1 MANKKLPT
9 GLGKGIGALMPDA
22 NLGKDSKGMI
32 IASAEQA
39 KPVENIQKISLD
51 KIVPNKFQPRNVFDE
66 EALEELTQSIK
77 ENGIITPIS
86 VRKTKDGFELISG
99 ERRFRASQKAGLTEI
114 PAYIMDI
121 VTDEQMLELAIIEN
135 VQREDLNPIEIGD
148 SYQRLID
155 ECGLTHEEVSQKIG
169 KKRSTVTN
177 YLRILS
183 LPNKVKDM
191 LISQSISLGHAKVL
205 LTLQNAEQINSLAD
219 DVIDFNLSVRDTEK
233 RIKDI
238 QSGKKEVF
246 EPKVKFQLSQEN
258 LAMVDSF
265 ENKLRQQYGTE
276 VKLKFKNEQTGHI
289 EINFYSQDDLERI
302 LELINSNS

>member
-1 MANKKLPT
+1 MASKKLPT

-32 IASAEQA
+32 VASSEQA

-86 VRKTKDGFELISG
+86 VRKTKDGYELISG

-135 VQREDLNPIEIGD
+135 VQREDLNPIEIGE

-169 KKRSTVTN
+169 KKRSSVTN

-205 LTLQNAEQINSLAD
+205 LTLQNTEQINSLAD

-238 QSGKKEVF
+238 QSGKKEVA
-246 EPKVKFQLSQEN
+246 EPKPKFQLSQEN

-302 LELINSNS
+302 IELINSKQ